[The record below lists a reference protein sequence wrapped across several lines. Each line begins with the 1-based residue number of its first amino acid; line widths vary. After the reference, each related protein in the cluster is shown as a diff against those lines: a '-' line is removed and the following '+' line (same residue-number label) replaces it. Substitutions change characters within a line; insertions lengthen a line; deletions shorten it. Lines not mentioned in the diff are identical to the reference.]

1 MQERFLVA
9 GCGAGCRECTISDAY
24 IQYERSRSAFTLP
37 RSAKIQSEETVMRR
51 ANRSILAALTALAL
65 LVPGCLAMAQDT
77 VKIGFVGEFSGP
89 FADYGSQILAGMKTY
104 LKLNGDVFGG
114 KKVELI
120 VKDTTGAAPDI
131 AKRLAQELI
140 TQNNVD
146 ILAGFGLTPNA
157 LAVAP
162 VSAEAKKP
170 MVIMNAATSI
180 ITTRSP
186 YIVRVS
192 HTLPQDTQ
200 PIAQW
205 AAKNG
210 IKRVFT
216 LVSDYGPGIDAEG
229 AFIKAFKAAGGEV
242 TESVRS
248 PMTNTDFAPFLQR
261 IKDAKPEAIFVFLP
275 PGNQTI
281 AFIKGYEERGLKQAG
296 IRIIATGDLTDDGTL
311 QAMGE
316 PAIGLITSF
325 HYSAAHDS
333 PENKAFIK
341 AYVET
346 NGTRLR
352 PNFMA
357 CAGYDGMAAI
367 AEALKKTSGSVD
379 PEKFLAALKGMR
391 LTSPRGPIMIDP
403 ETRDIVQTVYIRRVE
418 KIDGLLYN
426 IEFDKYP
433 DVKDPGKQN

>member
-1 MQERFLVA
+1 M
-9 GCGAGCRECTISDAY
+9 
-24 IQYERSRSAFTLP
+24 
-37 RSAKIQSEETVMRR
+37 KR
-51 ANRSILAALTALAL
+51 ANRFVRATLAAAAILAG
-65 LVPGCLAMAQDT
+65 VPAIAQET
-77 VKIGFVGEFSGP
+77 VRIGVVAEFSGP
-89 FADYGSQILAGMKTY
+89 FADYGQQIVGGMKTY
-104 LKLNGDVFGG
+104 LKQNGEVFGG
-114 KKVELI
+114 RKIELI
-120 VKDTTGAAPDI
+120 IRDTTGAAPDI
-131 AKRLAQELI
+131 AKRLAQELV
-140 TQNNVD
+140 TRDNVD

-170 MVIMNAATSI
+170 MVIMNAATSV

-200 PIAQW
+200 PMALW

-210 IKRVFT
+210 IRRVFT
-216 LVSDYGPGIDAEG
+216 LVSDFGPGIDAEG

-242 TESVRS
+242 VDSVRT
-248 PMTNTDFAPFLQR
+248 PLANVDFAPFLQR
-261 IKDAKPEAIFVFLP
+261 IKDSKPEAVFVFLP

-296 IRIIATGDLTDDGTL
+296 IKLIATGDLTDDGVL

-316 PAIGLITSF
+316 PTLGLITSF

-333 PENKAFIK
+333 PENKAFLK

-346 NGTRLR
+346 NGTKLR

-367 AEALKKTSGSVD
+367 AEALKKTGGSVD
-379 PEKFLAALKGMR
+379 PEKFVAALKGMR
-391 LTSPRGPIMIDP
+391 LTSPRGMITIDP

-418 KIDGLLYN
+418 RVGGLLYN
-426 IEFDKYP
+426 IEFD
-433 DVKDPGKQN
+433 Q

>member
-1 MQERFLVA
+1 MNRCRRALFLAPAAALWLVA
-9 GCGAGCRECTISDAY
+9 GA
-24 IQYERSRSAFTLP
+24 P
-37 RSAKIQSEETVMRR
+37 
-51 ANRSILAALTALAL
+51 LA
-65 LVPGCLAMAQDT
+65 QQT
-77 VKIGFVGEFSGP
+77 VKIGVVAEFSGP
-89 FADYGSQILAGMKTY
+89 FADYGAQILGGMKTY

-114 KKVELI
+114 RKIEIIL
-120 VKDTTGAAPDI
+120 KDTTGAAPDI
-131 AKRLAQELI
+131 AKRLAQELV
-140 TQNNVD
+140 TRDQVD

-170 MVIMNAATSI
+170 MVVMNAATSV

-205 AAKNG
+205 AARNG
-210 IKRVFT
+210 IKRTFT
-216 LVSDYGPGIDAEG
+216 LVSDFGPGIDAETT
-229 AFIKAFKAAGGEV
+229 FVKAFKAAGGEIV
-242 TESVRS
+242 DSVRT
-248 PMTNTDFAPFLQR
+248 PLANPDFAPFLQR
-261 IKDAKPEAIFVFLP
+261 VKDTRPEAVFVFLP
-275 PGNQTI
+275 PGSQTI

-296 IRIIATGDLTDDGTL
+296 IRIIATGDLTDDGVL
-311 QAMGE
+311 QAMGD
-316 PAIGLITSF
+316 PTLGLITSF

-333 PENKAFIK
+333 PENKTFLK

-346 NGTRLR
+346 NGTKLR

-367 AEALKKTSGSVD
+367 AEALKKTAGSTDAEAFVG
-379 PEKFLAALKGMR
+379 ALKGMR
-391 LTSPRGPIMIDP
+391 LTSPRGMITIDP

-418 KIDGLLYN
+418 KIDGILYN
-426 IEFDKYP
+426 IEFDKFP
-433 DVKDPGKQN
+433 DVKDPGK

>member
-1 MQERFLVA
+1 V
-9 GCGAGCRECTISDAY
+9 
-24 IQYERSRSAFTLP
+24 
-37 RSAKIQSEETVMRR
+37 
-51 ANRSILAALTALAL
+51 
-65 LVPGCLAMAQDT
+65 
-77 VKIGFVGEFSGP
+77 
-89 FADYGSQILAGMKTY
+89 
-104 LKLNGDVFGG
+104 
-114 KKVELI
+114 
-120 VKDTTGAAPDI
+120 
-131 AKRLAQELI
+131 AKRLAQELV
-140 TQNNVD
+140 TRDNVD

-170 MVIMNAATSI
+170 MVIMNAATSV

-186 YIVRVS
+186 YIVRLS

-200 PIAQW
+200 PMAQW

-216 LVSDYGPGIDAEG
+216 LVSDFGPGIDSETT
-229 AFIKAFKAAGGEV
+229 FVKAFKAAGGEV
-242 TESVRS
+242 VGSVRT
-248 PMTNTDFAPFLQR
+248 PLANPDFAPFVQR
-261 IKDAKPEAIFVFLP
+261 IKDTKPEAIFVFLP
-275 PGNQTI
+275 PGSQTI

-311 QAMGE
+311 QQMGD
-316 PAIGLITSF
+316 PTIGIINSF

-346 NGTRLR
+346 NGTKLR

-367 AEALKKTSGSVD
+367 AEALKKTAGSVD
-379 PEKFLAALKGMR
+379 PEQFLAALKGMK
-391 LTSPRGPIMIDP
+391 LISPRGPIMIDP
-403 ETRDIVQTVYIRRVE
+403 ETRDIVQNVYIRRVE
-418 KIDGLLYN
+418 KVDGLLYN
-426 IEFDKYP
+426 VEFDKYP
-433 DVKDPGKQN
+433 DVKDPGK

>member
-1 MQERFLVA
+1 MMHPKRFIV
-9 GCGAGCRECTISDAY
+9 
-24 IQYERSRSAFTLP
+24 
-37 RSAKIQSEETVMRR
+37 
-51 ANRSILAALTALAL
+51 AALTAPVLVMAAASALA
-65 LVPGCLAMAQDT
+65 QET
-77 VKIGFVGEFSGP
+77 VKIGVVAEFSGP
-89 FADYGSQILAGMKTY
+89 FADYGAQIVAGMKTY
-104 LKLNGDVFGG
+104 LKQNGEVFGG
-114 KKVELI
+114 KRIEI
-120 VKDTTGAAPDI
+120 IIRDTTGAAPDI
-131 AKRLAQELI
+131 AKRLAQELV
-140 TQNNVD
+140 TRDNVD

-186 YIVRVS
+186 YIVRLS
-192 HTLPQDTQ
+192 HTLPQDSQ
-200 PIAQW
+200 PMAQW

-210 IKRVFT
+210 IKRAFT
-216 LVSDYGPGIDAEG
+216 MVSDYGPGIDAEG
-229 AFIKAFKAAGGEV
+229 AFIKAFKAAGGEI
-242 TESVRS
+242 TESVRTPLQS
-248 PMTNTDFAPFLQR
+248 ADFAPFLQR
-261 IKDAKPEAIFVFLP
+261 IKDSKPEAVFVFLP
-275 PGNQTI
+275 PGSQTI

-296 IRIIATGDLTDDGTL
+296 IKIIATGDLTDDGVL

-316 PAIGLITSF
+316 PTLGLITSF

-341 AYVET
+341 SYVET
-346 NGTRLR
+346 NGTKLR

-367 AEALKKTSGSVD
+367 AEALKKTGGSVE
-379 PEKFLAALKGMR
+379 PERFIAALKGMK
-391 LTSPRGPIMIDP
+391 LMSPRGPIMIDP

-433 DVKDPGKQN
+433 DVKDPGKPG

>member
-1 MQERFLVA
+1 MLRWARYALA
-9 GCGAGCRECTISDAY
+9 AMLLLGAG
-24 IQYERSRSAFTLP
+24 
-37 RSAKIQSEETVMRR
+37 
-51 ANRSILAALTALAL
+51 AAL
-65 LVPGCLAMAQDT
+65 AQGT
-77 VKIGFVGEFSGP
+77 VKIGVVAEFSGP
-89 FADYGSQILAGMKTY
+89 FADYGAQIVGGMKAY
-104 LKLNGDVFGG
+104 LKLNGEVYAG
-114 KKVELI
+114 KKIEI
-120 VKDTTGAAPDI
+120 VIRDTTGAAPDI

-140 TQNNVD
+140 TRDQVD

-170 MVIMNAATSI
+170 MVIMNAATSV

-210 IKRVFT
+210 IKRAFT
-216 LVSDYGPGIDAEG
+216 LVSDFGPGVDAETT
-229 AFIKAFKAAGGEV
+229 FIKAFKAAGGEIV
-242 TESVRS
+242 DSVRT
-248 PMTNTDFAPFLQR
+248 PLVNADFAPFLQR
-261 IKDAKPEAIFVFLP
+261 VKDTRPQAVFVFLP
-275 PGNQTI
+275 PGSQTI

-296 IRIIATGDLTDDGTL
+296 IRIIATGDLTDDGVL

-316 PAIGLITSF
+316 PTLGLITSF

-333 PENKAFIK
+333 PENKAFLK
-341 AYVET
+341 AYVEA
-346 NGTRLR
+346 NGTKLR

-367 AEALKKTSGSVD
+367 AEALKKTGGSTE
-379 PEKFLAALKGMR
+379 PEAFVGALKGMK
-391 LTSPRGPIMIDP
+391 LMSPRGPIMIDP

-418 KIDGLLYN
+418 KVDGILYN
-426 IEFDKYP
+426 IEFDKFP
-433 DVKDPGKQN
+433 DVKDPGK

>member
-1 MQERFLVA
+1 MKRTLWRAVCALPALWLIA
-9 GCGAGCRECTISDAY
+9 GAA
-24 IQYERSRSAFTLP
+24 SAQG
-37 RSAKIQSEETVMRR
+37 S
-51 ANRSILAALTALAL
+51 
-65 LVPGCLAMAQDT
+65 
-77 VKIGFVGEFSGP
+77 VKIGVIAEFSGP
-89 FADYGSQILAGMKTY
+89 FADYGAQIVGGMKTY
-104 LKLNGDVFGG
+104 LKQNGDTFGG
-114 KKVELI
+114 KKVEI
-120 VKDTTGAAPDI
+120 VVKDTTGPSPDV

-140 TQNNVD
+140 TRDQVD

-170 MVIMNAATSI
+170 MVIMNAATSV

-186 YIVRVS
+186 YIVRLS

-216 LVSDYGPGIDAEG
+216 LVSDFGPGIDAETT
-229 AFIKAFKAAGGEV
+229 FVKAFKAAGGEIV
-242 TESVRS
+242 DSVRT
-248 PMTNTDFAPFLQR
+248 PLQNPDFAPFLQR
-261 IKDAKPEAIFVFLP
+261 VKDTRPEAVFVFLP
-275 PGNQTI
+275 PGSQTI
-281 AFIKGYEERGLKQAG
+281 GFIKGYEERGLKTAG
-296 IRIIATGDLTDDGTL
+296 VRIIATGDLTDDGVL

-316 PAIGLITSF
+316 ATLGLITSF

-367 AEALKKTSGSVD
+367 AEALKKTGGSTEAESFVG
-379 PEKFLAALKGMR
+379 ALKGMK
-391 LTSPRGPIMIDP
+391 LASPRGPIMIDP
-403 ETRDIVQTVYIRRVE
+403 DTRDIVQTVYIRRVQ
-418 KIDGLLYN
+418 KVDGLLYN

-433 DVKDPGKQN
+433 DVKDPGK

>member
-1 MQERFLVA
+1 MMRARELV
-9 GCGAGCRECTISDAY
+9 R
-24 IQYERSRSAFTLP
+24 
-37 RSAKIQSEETVMRR
+37 V
-51 ANRSILAALTALAL
+51 ALTAIVL
-65 LVPGCLAMAQDT
+65 LTCGPVVAQET
-77 VKIGFVGEFSGP
+77 VRIGVIAEFSGP
-89 FADYGSQILAGMKTY
+89 FSDYGAQIVAGMKTY
-104 LKLNGDVFGG
+104 LKLHGEVYGG
-114 KKVELI
+114 KKIEI
-120 VKDTTGAAPDI
+120 ITRDTTGAAPDI
-131 AKRLAQELI
+131 AKRLAQELV
-140 TQNNVD
+140 TRDNVD

-162 VSAEAKKP
+162 ISAEAKKP
-170 MVIMNAATSI
+170 MVIMNAATSV

-200 PIAQW
+200 PMAQW

-216 LVSDYGPGIDAEG
+216 LVSDFGPGIDAETT
-229 AFIKAFKAAGGEV
+229 FVKAFKAAGGEIV
-242 TESVRS
+242 DSVRS
-248 PMTNTDFAPFLQR
+248 PLSNNDFAPFLQR
-261 IKDAKPEAIFVFLP
+261 IKDSRPEAIFVFLP
-275 PGNQTI
+275 PGSQTI
-281 AFIKGYEERGLKQAG
+281 GFIKGYEERGLKQAG
-296 IRIIATGDLTDDGTL
+296 IRIIATGDLTDDGVL

-316 PAIGLITSF
+316 PTLGLITSF

-333 PENKAFIK
+333 PENKAFVK

-367 AEALKKTSGSVD
+367 AEALKKTGGSVD
-379 PEKFLAALKGMR
+379 AERFLAALRGLR

-426 IEFDKYP
+426 VEFDRYP